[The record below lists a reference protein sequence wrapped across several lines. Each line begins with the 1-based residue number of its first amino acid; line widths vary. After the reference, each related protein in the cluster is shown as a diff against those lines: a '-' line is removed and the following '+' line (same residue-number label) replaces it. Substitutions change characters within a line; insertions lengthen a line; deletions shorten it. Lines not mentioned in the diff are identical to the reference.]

1 MSYVLIFSHVA
12 RRYMIQFACLEVVH
26 ILILSRPNWE
36 GGGIQPAANLSLNNI
51 FFSW

>member
-36 GGGIQPAANLSLNNI
+36 GGGGGGGDSTRGEFEP
-51 FFSW
+51 